1 MDPFLETTMPRWK
14 PDVREA
20 EATPESTYLGR
31 REFLRLGAAGAL
43 GMAGAAL
50 PLPAAAGADDPSGE
64 VLPVAR
70 KVEMAGGE
78 KATPWKSITTYN
90 NFYEFGTSKEDPA
103 QRAGSL
109 RPRPW
114 TLAVDG
120 EVRRPLN
127 LGIEEI
133 LRMAPLEERVYR
145 FRCVEAWSMV
155 VPWVGFPLAE
165 LVKRVEPTSKARF
178 VAFETLLDPSRMP
191 GQRSRVLEWPYTE
204 ALRID
209 EAVHPL
215 TLLTVG
221 VYGRVLPNQNG
232 APLRVVVPWKY
243 GFKGA
248 KSIVR
253 MRFVEEQ
260 PRNTWWVMAP
270 GEYGFYGNV
279 NPAVDHPRWSQAKER
294 RLGEF
299 FRRDTLPFNGY
310 GAEVASL
317 YAGLDPRKLY

>member
-1 MDPFLETTMPRWK
+1 MARWK
-14 PDVREA
+14 PDLREA
-20 EATPESTYLGR
+20 DVTPEQVYLRR
-31 REFLRLGAAGAL
+31 REFLKLGAAGAI
-43 GMAGAAL
+43 GAAVGAL
-50 PLPAAAGADDPSGE
+50 PLPALAGADDPSGE
-64 VLPVAR
+64 ALAVAR
-70 KVEMAGGE
+70 KVDMAGGE
-78 KATPWKSITTYN
+78 KPTPWKSVTTYN
-90 NFYEFGTSKEDPA
+90 NFYEFGTDKADPA

-109 RPRPW
+109 RTRPW
-114 TLAVDG
+114 TLAVEG
-120 EVRRPLN
+120 EVKKPLT

-145 FRCVEAWSMV
+145 HRCVEAWSMV

-165 LVKRVEPTSKARF
+165 LMKRVEPTSKAKYVVF
-178 VAFETLLDPSRMP
+178 QTLLDPAQMP

-204 ALRID
+204 GLRID
-209 EAVHPL
+209 EAVNPL

-221 VYGRVLPNQNG
+221 LYGRVLPNQNG
-232 APLRVVVPWKY
+232 APLRVITPWKY

-253 MRFVEEQ
+253 MRLVEEQ
-260 PRNTWWVMAP
+260 PRTTWAVMAP
-270 GEYGFYGNV
+270 TEYGFYGNV

-310 GAEVASL
+310 ASEVAGL

>member
-1 MDPFLETTMPRWK
+1 MARWK
-14 PDVREA
+14 PDLRET
-20 EATPESTYLGR
+20 EATPEGIYLR
-31 REFLRLGAAGAL
+31 RRDFLRLGAAGAI
-43 GMAGAAL
+43 GAATSAF
-50 PLPAAAGADDPSGE
+50 PIPALAGPDDPSGE

-70 KVEMAGGE
+70 KTDMAGGE
-78 KATPWKSITTYN
+78 KPTPWKSVTTYN
-90 NFYEFGTSKEDPA
+90 NFYEFGTDKSDPA
-103 QRAGSL
+103 ERAGGL
-109 RPRPW
+109 RTRPW

-120 EVRRPLN
+120 EVKRPFT

-133 LRMAPLEERVYR
+133 LKMAPLEERVYR

-155 VPWVGFPLAE
+155 VPWVGFPLDA
-165 LVKRVEPTSKARF
+165 LVKRAEPSSRAKF
-178 VAFETLLDPSRMP
+178 VVFQTLLDPAQMP
-191 GQRSRVLEWPYTE
+191 GQKSRILEWPYTE

-209 EAVHPL
+209 EAVNPL
-215 TLLTVG
+215 TLLAVG
-221 VYGRVLPNQNG
+221 LYGRVLPAQNG
-232 APLRVVVPWKY
+232 APLRVITPWKY

-260 PRNTWWVMAP
+260 PRTTWAVMAP
-270 GEYGFYGNV
+270 TEYGFYGNV
-279 NPAVDHPRWSQAKER
+279 NPAVDHPRWSQGKER

-310 GAEVASL
+310 GAEVAGL

>member
-1 MDPFLETTMPRWK
+1 MPRWK
-14 PDVREA
+14 PDLREA
-20 EATPESTYLGR
+20 EATPEETYLRR
-31 REFLRLGAAGAL
+31 REFLKLGAAGAI
-43 GMAGAAL
+43 G
-50 PLPAAAGADDPSGE
+50 AAAGALPFPALAGPDDPSGD
-64 VLPVAR
+64 VLSVAR
-70 KVEMAGGE
+70 KVDMAGGE
-78 KATPWKSITTYN
+78 KPTPWKSVTTYN
-90 NFYEFGTSKEDPA
+90 NFYEFGTDKADPA

-109 RPRPW
+109 RTRPW

-120 EVRRPLN
+120 EVKKPLV

-133 LRMAPLEERVYR
+133 LKMAPLEERIYR

-165 LVKRVEPTSKARF
+165 LLKRVDPTSRAKYVVF
-178 VAFETLLDPSRMP
+178 QTLLDPAQMP

-204 ALRID
+204 GLRID
-209 EAVHPL
+209 EAVNPL
-215 TLLTVG
+215 TLVAVG
-221 VYGRVLPNQNG
+221 LYGRVLPNQNG
-232 APLRVVVPWKY
+232 APLRVITPWKY

-253 MRFVEEQ
+253 MRLVEEQ
-260 PRNTWWVMAP
+260 PRTTWAVMAP
-270 GEYGFYGNV
+270 SEYGFDGNV
-279 NPAVDHPRWSQAKER
+279 NPAVDHPRWSQGKER

-310 GAEVASL
+310 GAEVAAL

>member
-1 MDPFLETTMPRWK
+1 MARWK
-14 PDVREA
+14 PDLREA
-20 EATPESTYLGR
+20 DVTPEQVYLRR
-31 REFLRLGAAGAL
+31 REFLRLGAAGAI
-43 GMAGAAL
+43 GAAVGAL
-50 PLPAAAGADDPSGE
+50 PLPALAGADDPSGE
-64 VLPVAR
+64 ALVVAR
-70 KVEMAGGE
+70 KVDMAGGE
-78 KATPWKSITTYN
+78 KPTPWKSVTTYN
-90 NFYEFGTSKEDPA
+90 NFYEFGTDKADPA
-103 QRAGSL
+103 ERAGSL
-109 RPRPW
+109 RTRPW

-120 EVRRPLN
+120 EVKKPLA

-145 FRCVEAWSMV
+145 HRCVEAWSMV

-165 LVKRVEPTSKARF
+165 LVKRVEPTSKARYVVF
-178 VAFETLLDPSRMP
+178 QTLLDPAQMP

-209 EAVHPL
+209 EAVNPL

-221 VYGRVLPNQNG
+221 LYGRVLPNQNG
-232 APLRVVVPWKY
+232 APLRVITPWKY

-253 MRFVEEQ
+253 MRLVEEQ
-260 PRNTWWVMAP
+260 PRTTWAVMAP
-270 GEYGFYGNV
+270 TEYGFYGNV

-310 GAEVASL
+310 ASEVASL

>member
-1 MDPFLETTMPRWK
+1 MARWK
-14 PDVREA
+14 PDLREA
-20 EATPESTYLGR
+20 EATPEGIYLRR
-31 REFLRLGAAGAL
+31 REFLRLGAAGAI
-43 GMAGAAL
+43 GAAAAAF
-50 PLPAAAGADDPSGE
+50 PLPALAGPDDPSGD

-70 KVEMAGGE
+70 KVDMAAGE
-78 KATPWKSITTYN
+78 KPTSWKSVTTYN
-90 NFYEFGTSKEDPA
+90 NFYEFGTDKADPA

-109 RPRPW
+109 RTRPW

-120 EVRRPLN
+120 EVKKPLA

-133 LRMAPLEERVYR
+133 LKMAPLEERVYR

-165 LVKRVEPTSKARF
+165 LVKRSEPTSRAKYVLF
-178 VAFETLLDPSRMP
+178 QTLVDPAQMP
-191 GQRSRVLEWPYTE
+191 GQKSRILEWPYTE

-209 EAVHPL
+209 EAVNPL
-215 TLLTVG
+215 TLLAVG
-221 VYGRVLPNQNG
+221 IYGRVLPNQNG
-232 APLRVVVPWKY
+232 APLRVITPWKY

-260 PRNTWWVMAP
+260 PRTTWAIMAP
-270 GEYGFYGNV
+270 TEYGFYGNV
-279 NPAVDHPRWSQAKER
+279 NPAVDHPRWSQGKER

-299 FRRDTLPFNGY
+299 LRRDTLPFNGY

-317 YAGLDPRKLY
+317 YTGLDPRKLF

>member
-1 MDPFLETTMPRWK
+1 MARWK
-14 PDVREA
+14 PDLREA
-20 EATPESTYLGR
+20 DVTPEQVYLRR
-31 REFLRLGAAGAL
+31 REFLKLGAAGAI
-43 GMAGAAL
+43 GVAVGAL
-50 PLPAAAGADDPSGE
+50 PLPAMAGADDPSGE
-64 VLPVAR
+64 ALAVAR
-70 KVEMAGGE
+70 KVDMAGGE
-78 KATPWKSITTYN
+78 KPTPWKSVTTYN
-90 NFYEFGTSKEDPA
+90 NFYEFGTDKADPA

-109 RPRPW
+109 RTRPW
-114 TLAVDG
+114 TLAVEG
-120 EVRRPLN
+120 EVKKPLT

-145 FRCVEAWSMV
+145 HRCVEAWSMV

-165 LVKRVEPTSKARF
+165 LMKRVEPTSKAKYVVF
-178 VAFETLLDPSRMP
+178 QTLLDPAQMP

-204 ALRID
+204 GLRID
-209 EAVHPL
+209 EAVNPL

-221 VYGRVLPNQNG
+221 LYGRVLPNQNG
-232 APLRVVVPWKY
+232 APLRVITPWKY

-253 MRFVEEQ
+253 MRLVEEQ
-260 PRNTWWVMAP
+260 PRTTWAVMAP
-270 GEYGFYGNV
+270 TEYGFYGNV

-310 GAEVASL
+310 ASEVAGL

>member
-1 MDPFLETTMPRWK
+1 MARWK
-14 PDVREA
+14 PDLREA
-20 EATPESTYLGR
+20 EATPESLFLRR
-31 REFLRLGAAGAL
+31 REFLKLGAAGAI
-43 GMAGAAL
+43 GAAMGGL
-50 PLPAAAGADDPSGE
+50 PLPALAGADEPTGE
-64 VLPVAR
+64 VLQVAR
-70 KVEMAGGE
+70 KVDMAGGE
-78 KATPWKSITTYN
+78 KPNPWKSVTTYN
-90 NFYEFGTSKEDPA
+90 NFYEFGTDKADPA
-103 QRAGSL
+103 QRAGTL

-120 EVRRPLN
+120 EVRKPLV

-133 LRMAPLEERVYR
+133 LKLAPLEERIYR

-165 LVKRVEPTSKARF
+165 LVKRVEPTSRAKYVVF
-178 VAFETLLDPSRMP
+178 QTLLDPEQMP

-204 ALRID
+204 ALRMD
-209 EAVHPL
+209 EAVNPL
-215 TLLTVG
+215 SLVAVG
-221 VYGRVLPNQNG
+221 LYGRVLPNQNG
-232 APLRVVVPWKY
+232 APLRVVLPWKY

-248 KSIVR
+248 KSIAR
-253 MRFVEEQ
+253 MRFLEQQ
-260 PRNTWWVMAP
+260 PRTTWAIMAP
-270 GEYGFYGNV
+270 SEYGFYGNV

-310 GAEVASL
+310 GAEVAGL

>member
-1 MDPFLETTMPRWK
+1 MARWK
-14 PDVREA
+14 PDLREA
-20 EATPESTYLGR
+20 DVTPEQVYLRR
-31 REFLRLGAAGAL
+31 REFLKLGAAGAI
-43 GMAGAAL
+43 GAAVGAL
-50 PLPAAAGADDPSGE
+50 PLPALAGADDPSGE
-64 VLPVAR
+64 ALAVAR
-70 KVEMAGGE
+70 KVDMAGGE
-78 KATPWKSITTYN
+78 KPTPWKSVTTYN
-90 NFYEFGTSKEDPA
+90 NFYEFGTDKADPA

-109 RPRPW
+109 RTRPW
-114 TLAVDG
+114 TLAVEG
-120 EVRRPLN
+120 EVKKPLT

-145 FRCVEAWSMV
+145 HRCVEAWSMV

-165 LVKRVEPTSKARF
+165 LVKRVEPTSKAKYVVF
-178 VAFETLLDPSRMP
+178 QTLLDPAQMP

-209 EAVHPL
+209 EAVNPL

-221 VYGRVLPNQNG
+221 LYGRVLPNQNG
-232 APLRVVVPWKY
+232 APLRVITPWKY

-253 MRFVEEQ
+253 MRLVEEQ
-260 PRNTWWVMAP
+260 PRTTWAVMAP
-270 GEYGFYGNV
+270 TEYGFYGNV

-310 GAEVASL
+310 ASEVAGL